1 MRFYD
6 REQEIKTLHD
16 IRQTAERAA
25 QFTVVTGRR
34 RIGKTMLLLKA
45 YDDQPMLYFFVSR
58 KAETELCADFCTQI
72 EETLGVPML
81 GTVSKFADIFDYL
94 MRLSHQRSFT
104 LVIDEF
110 SRISFVST
118 KVSSPIC
125 SVSGIF
131 RRTGVIS
138 TCWSAVP
145 SIR

>member
-110 SRISFVST
+110 RISFVST